1 VEESGRDEGF
11 ARPRAEDLAELHL
24 PREGAERRGAA
35 SRRWT
40 LLALLA
46 ALVVA
51 AAAATQL
58 RRAPLQ
64 VQTEVAVPWAEAA
77 REPVPVLSGSGYL
90 VPGQPFIAVGAR
102 VAGRVARYLVDEGDR
117 VTLGQPLVELD
128 PRPFQAAVDQAQA
141 SLASAQARLA
151 LAEQELARAKNL
163 YTSDVMAK
171 QALDTRQSEEQVA
184 RAAVVE
190 LEATLE
196 RARIDLEDSV
206 IRAPTDGVVLETYKQ
221 PGEIA
226 VPGGFSG
233 SGDLLRLGNL
243 AELRAELDVNESDL
257 TRVRMG
263 QQAQVIPDAFPEAVY
278 AAEVV
283 KLAPQIDRQKGTREV
298 EVRVLAPDGHLL
310 PDMSV
315 RVVFLDRIGSGAAA
329 ATAGAVISR
338 GALRRDDAGRSYV
351 WVVEDGRSR
360 RVDVEAGESVGDR
373 TVVLSGLRGGERV
386 VIGAAPEREG
396 QRVAPGS

>member
-1 VEESGRDEGF
+1 
-11 ARPRAEDLAELHL
+11 
-24 PREGAERRGAA
+24 
-35 SRRWT
+35 
-40 LLALLA
+40 
-46 ALVVA
+46 
-51 AAAATQL
+51 
-58 RRAPLQ
+58 
-64 VQTEVAVPWAEAA
+64 
-77 REPVPVLSGSGYL
+77 
-90 VPGQPFIAVGAR
+90 
-102 VAGRVARYLVDEGDR
+102 
-117 VTLGQPLVELD
+117 
-128 PRPFQAAVDQAQA
+128 
-141 SLASAQARLA
+141 
-151 LAEQELARAKNL
+151 
-163 YTSDVMAK
+163 
-171 QALDTRQSEEQVA
+171 
-184 RAAVVE
+184 
-190 LEATLE
+190 
-196 RARIDLEDSV
+196 V

-315 RVVFLDRIGSGAAA
+315 RVVFLDRIRSGAAA
-329 ATAGAVISR
+329 AAAGAVISR
-338 GALRRDDAGRSYV
+338 GGLRRDDAGRSYV

-360 RVDVEAGESVGDR
+360 RVDVEAGESLGDR